1 MEKAITKEKY
11 SLEYHIKSSIKIL
24 FPRLSTPLGLS
35 EWFAEEVDAEK
46 DVYTFRWNKQY
57 QKARILD
64 SKDSQ
69 FVRFQWIDHE
79 NHTDEDFFEFKIS
92 QDDLTGDVHLTIT
105 DFAQIEEIQD
115 NKELWDTQIN
125 DLKRLLGS

>member
-1 MEKAITKEKY
+1 MEMALTREKY
-11 SLEYHIKSSIKIL
+11 SVEYHIKSSIKIL
-24 FPRLSTPLGLS
+24 FSRLSTPQGLS
-35 EWFAEEVDAEK
+35 EWFADEVDAEN
-46 DVYTFRWNKQY
+46 DIYTFRWNTHS
-57 QKARILD
+57 QKARILN
-64 SKDSQ
+64 SKDSH

-79 NHTDEDFFEFKIS
+79 SPSDENFFEFKVS

-105 DFAQIEEIQD
+105 DFALIEEIQE